1 MHQYL
6 YHFLQYYL
14 GVNMAHEISSFL
26 GPNTIRIKEESFT
39 IEDYEYEMDRL
50 MSKKKER
57 KYTM

>member
-6 YHFLQYYL
+6 YHFLMCHL

-26 GPNTIRIKEESFT
+26 GPNTIFIKEESCT
-39 IEDYEYEMDRL
+39 IEEYEYQMDRL
-50 MSKKKER
+50 MSKKKAR

>member
-1 MHQYL
+1 
-6 YHFLQYYL
+6 
-14 GVNMAHEISSFL
+14 MAHEISSFL
-26 GPNTIRIKEESFT
+26 GPNTIHIKDESFT